1 VPPGENVLSVALAA
15 GIPLPYSCRAGRCA
29 SCKAKLKSGT
39 IEYPEGTPPGITAA
53 EVERGEVLLCQ
64 ARPRSDLSIESR
76 RVPVRPSNAAMCEI
90 VSLDALP
97 LGALRVRLRFAEGA
111 LDARPGQFVDVRNH
125 AGDSE
130 RVAVIGTRAGEL
142 DVECL
147 RDGSVLRAWLDS
159 DAVTGSSLRVAGPFD
174 RPR

>member
-1 VPPGENVLSVALAA
+1 MPSGENVLAAALAA
-15 GIPLPYSCRAGRCA
+15 GIALPFSCRAGRCA
-29 SCKAKLKSGT
+29 SCKAKLLAGH
-39 IEYPEGTPPGITAA
+39 IEYPAGIPPGITPA

-90 VSLDALP
+90 VALEPLP
-97 LGALRVRLRFAEGA
+97 LGALRVQLRFTEGTC
-111 LDARPGQFVDVRNH
+111 DARPGQFVDIRNH

-130 RVAVIGTRAGEL
+130 RVAVIGVRSGEL

-147 RDGSVLRAWLDS
+147 RDGSVLRAWLDTV
-159 DAVTGSSLRVAGPFD
+159 AMAGSVLRVAGPFD
-174 RPR
+174 GTR